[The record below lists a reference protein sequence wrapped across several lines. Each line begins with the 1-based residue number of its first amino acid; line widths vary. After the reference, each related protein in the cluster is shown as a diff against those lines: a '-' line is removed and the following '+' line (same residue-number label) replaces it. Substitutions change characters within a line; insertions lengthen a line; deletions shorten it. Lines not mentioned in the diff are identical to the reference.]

1 MAEKIIDG
9 FQFQDGAD
17 ISIVEDEI
25 ARIKYLSEKMNM
37 TNAQGVFA
45 VYDKLVQGGI
55 FVTPVGYEYL
65 RTLQDYLYRSSEIPD
80 EAVKPIPV
88 AISYTDALDKR
99 NKDREEKLKK
109 SKRNFKKTFKYEY
122 KISLIVNVILILLV
136 VAMFIITL
144 KADNPNMINYRTAI
158 INEYSSWEEELNS
171 REKVIR
177 DKERELGISPS
188 DNSETQNMQ

>member
-65 RTLQDYLYRSSEIPD
+65 RTLQDYLYRNAEIPD

-109 SKRNFKKTFKYEY
+109 TKRNFKKTFKNEY
-122 KISLIVNVILILLV
+122 KVSLIVNVILILLV

-188 DNSETQNMQ
+188 GNSETQNMQ